1 MLYGQNLISDLTG
14 GTEVNVRILSAGW
27 LNIVQ
32 LDLFQGALTGGCLL
46 GLGSICRET
55 LDELLQ
61 LLNFLFLLPVGFLHL
76 LNNQLAGLYPE
87 IVVSGIQLNLAIV
100 DICNLCADLI

>member
-1 MLYGQNLISDLTG
+1 MLYGQNLISDLAG
-14 GTEVNVRILSAGW
+14 GTEVDVGIFSAGRLDIIQ
-27 LNIVQ
+27 LN
-32 LDLFQGALTGGCLL
+32 LFQGTLTGGCLL